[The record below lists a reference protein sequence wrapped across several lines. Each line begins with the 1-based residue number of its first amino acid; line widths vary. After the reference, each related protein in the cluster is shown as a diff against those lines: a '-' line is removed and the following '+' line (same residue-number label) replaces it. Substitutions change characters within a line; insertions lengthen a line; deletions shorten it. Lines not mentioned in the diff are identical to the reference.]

1 MLNPFELI
9 PIVNSVP
16 CKIESIEIWQNN
28 IYLGTNDG
36 QVLLYIIEK
45 VENNK
50 KVTFKSRMEKRK
62 TLGYG
67 KKPVEKL
74 LLIADIGKLLT
85 LCDGNLDVFSM
96 YNLDSPNGQAPI
108 SNNKGVITFCSK
120 KKSPEFKI
128 CVVTKRKLTFY
139 EFIGVFDMYKEIVLP
154 EVALT
159 VEWCKNSLC
168 VGSKK
173 EYAVVDVDSGLYK
186 SLLPLDKNAPGPR
199 TKLILDQEKFL
210 LTTVDLSIMVDLQG
224 DIVEGS
230 IVWDSS
236 PMSMSYLEP
245 YLITILQN
253 KSINI
258 HDMKNQKLIQ
268 ELNNSNNSSKGS
280 STSSGISFQQ
290 VFEGRGNGRDFIVLY
305 SSSPNSVFCLHV
317 GNIDDIVHQLI
328 NRGEHEEAIRLFEIF
343 FKRERAELEDSYDPN
358 KEKQIHQ
365 QRLCKVYELV
375 AMSEFYRFKFS
386 SAFKYLQLSKLDHRA
401 IISYFPTYMPY
412 QTNYRS
418 PLDQSD
424 IFKSIR
430 DNALSNAPNTIDT
443 KDVDSIIDDSK
454 SQLTIYLE
462 QYLNSSSGGNGVGN
476 GSEEFKDLTTV
487 LLKLY
492 SEANKI
498 SKLISLLAK
507 CRINGNSVINN
518 QFYIQDVEEWLNNKH
533 LFKQLGLVY
542 QYTEKY
548 RKALL
553 LWNRL
558 SLGELSDHFNCNGIE
573 ESIQLLECKQ
583 NQDLLPEPNK
593 ELVWEFTP
601 FLIKITQQH
610 QQQQQQQLNKI
621 KNKNKNKGKGN
632 DNDSNDDSNNNSN
645 NNSNADEDDS
655 IKQLPMKIFLKKRKD
670 QFIVDDVIEFLTP
683 FGDYYYQ
690 MYLEYLIYQEEN
702 RVDYLHTRLATS
714 YIEQIF
720 KNSPEL
726 QSAQGRTDIPIANSD
741 RQKLIDLLEFSN
753 CYNASTLLHRVR
765 NSLLYEEL
773 VILYLRIGQYEMMFN
788 IIVWKL
794 NNFKKAEYICE
805 SFDPHFSL
813 SVTNVVSTQTS
824 TIITPPISS
833 TTTPNS
839 SSPNIMGTSPST
851 NFRNSIRLQQN
862 NTTTTA
868 TTTTTTTTTTINNNN
883 NNVQLSSSPIPG
895 FNLANNNL
903 NDSNLPKST
912 LYDAKRQEL
921 FLCLLRTYLN
931 YKEQSL
937 KSNVK
942 NQLANSLIKDSN
954 GEAIIPRYI
963 IEFLN
968 HYYEEMDPIKVLALL
983 PNSIPINLLESYLS
997 NSFNYSISQQRE
1009 SKIVKN
1015 LQKSLNLST
1024 KSEYM
1029 MVCSAS
1035 VYIGSDRRCSV
1046 CSKPISDRVFVY
1058 FPNGTIVHPKC
1069 FQIPFVCPISA
1080 RNFKLNPVEYP
1091 QSI

>member
-9 PIVNSVP
+9 PIINNTP

-36 QVLLYIIEK
+36 QILLYIIEK

-50 KVTFKSRMEKRK
+50 KVSFKSRMEKSK
-62 TLGYG
+62 SLGYG

-85 LCDGNLDVFSM
+85 LCDGNLDVYSM
-96 YNLDSPNGQAPI
+96 YNLDGPNIQNGI
-108 SNNKGVITFCSK
+108 STNKGVITFCSK
-120 KKSPEFKI
+120 KKSQEFKI

-154 EVALT
+154 EIALT
-159 VEWCKNSLC
+159 VEWCKTSLC
-168 VGSKK
+168 VGSRK
-173 EYAVVDVDSGLYK
+173 EYAIVDADSGLYK
-186 SLLPLDKNAPGPR
+186 SLLQLDKNVPGPR

-210 LTTVDLSIMVDLQG
+210 LTTIDLSVMVDLQG

-230 IVWDSS
+230 IIWDSN

-253 KSINI
+253 RCINI
-258 HDMKNQKLIQ
+258 HDMKNQRLIQ
-268 ELNNSNNSSKGS
+268 ELNNNNNSSNKGS
-280 STSSGISFQQ
+280 SSATATAFQQ
-290 VFEGRGNGRDFIVLY
+290 TFEGRGNGKDFIVLY
-305 SSSPNSVFCLHV
+305 SSSPNRVYCLHV
-317 GNIDDIVHQLI
+317 GNIDDLVHQLI

-343 FKRERAELEDSYDPN
+343 FKRERAELEDTYDP
-358 KEKQIHQ
+358 KREKQIHQ
-365 QRLCKVYELV
+365 ARLCKIYELV

-401 IISYFPTYMPY
+401 IISFFPTYMPY

-418 PLDQSD
+418 PFDQSD
-424 IFKSIR
+424 IFKSIK
-430 DNALSNAPNTIDT
+430 DNAISNAPNTIEL
-443 KDVDSIIDDSK
+443 KDVDSLIDDSK
-454 SQLTIYLE
+454 SQLTLYLE
-462 QYLNSSSGGNGVGN
+462 QYINNNTTGMSTILGGVGS

-492 SEANKI
+492 SESNKI

-507 CRINGNSVINN
+507 CRVNGNSVINN
-518 QFYIQDVEEWLNNKH
+518 QFYIQDVEEWLNNKQ
-533 LFKQLGLVY
+533 LYKQLGLVY

-558 SLGELSDHFNCNGIE
+558 SLGELQDHFNCNGIE

-601 FLIKITQQH
+601 FLIKITQE
-610 QQQQQQQLNKI
+610 QQQKLNNKG
-621 KNKNKNKGKGN
+621 NKNKK
-632 DNDSNDDSNNNSN
+632 DNNNN
-645 NNSNADEDDS
+645 NNKEKEDNEEDDS

-670 QFIVDDVIEFLTP
+670 QFIIDDVIEFLTP
-683 FGDYYYQ
+683 FGDYYFQ

-702 RVDYLHTRLATS
+702 RVDYLHTKLATS

-720 KNSPEL
+720 RNSPEL

-813 SVTNVVSTQTS
+813 SVTNVVSTQT
-824 TIITPPISS
+824 TITPNTNTNNNTSSTSPISS
-833 TTTPNS
+833 SNTPNS
-839 SSPNIMGTSPST
+839 SSPIMMGTSPST
-851 NFRNSIRLQQN
+851 NLRNSIRLSQQN
-862 NTTTTA
+862 INNNIQISSSPIQGFNL
-868 TTTTTTTTTTINNNN
+868 INNNN
-883 NNVQLSSSPIPG
+883 NNNI
-895 FNLANNNL
+895 N
-903 NDSNLPKST
+903 NDSNLPKSS
-912 LYDAKRQEL
+912 LYDPKRQEL

-942 NQLANSLIKDSN
+942 NQLTNSLIKDSN
-954 GEAIIPRYI
+954 GEPIIPRYI

-1035 VYIGSDRRCSV
+1035 VYIGPDRRCAV

-1069 FQIPFVCPISA
+1069 FQIPFICPISA
-1080 RNFKLNPVEYP
+1080 RNFKMNPVEYP

>member
-9 PIVNSVP
+9 PIIKNAP

-36 QVLLYIIEK
+36 QILLYIIEK

-50 KVTFKSRMEKRK
+50 KITFKSRMENSKS
-62 TLGYG
+62 LGYG
-67 KKPVEKL
+67 KKPVDKL

-96 YNLDSPNGQAPI
+96 YNLDGPNTQNGI
-108 SNNKGVITFCSK
+108 STNKGVITFCSK
-120 KKSPEFKI
+120 KKSQEFKI
-128 CVVTKRKLTFY
+128 CVVTKRKLTLY
-139 EFIGVFDMYKEIVLP
+139 EFIGVFDMYREIALP
-154 EVALT
+154 ELALT
-159 VEWCKNSLC
+159 VEWCKTSLC
-168 VGSKK
+168 VGSRK
-173 EYAVVDVDSGLYK
+173 EYAIVDADSGLYK
-186 SLLPLDKNAPGPR
+186 SLLELDKNVPGPR

-210 LTTVDLSIMVDLQG
+210 LTTVDLSVLVDLQG
-224 DIVEGS
+224 DIVQGS
-230 IVWDSS
+230 IIWDSN

-245 YLITILQN
+245 YLITILHN
-253 KSINI
+253 RCINI

-268 ELNNSNNSSKGS
+268 ELNNSSHNKGASSS
-280 STSSGISFQQ
+280 SSVISFQQ
-290 VFEGRGNGRDFIVLY
+290 IFEGRGNGKDFIVLY
-305 SSSPNSVFCLHV
+305 GSSPNSVYCLHV
-317 GNIDDIVHQLI
+317 GNIDDLVHQLI

-343 FKRERAELEDSYDPN
+343 FKRERAELEDGYDPN
-358 KEKQIHQ
+358 REKQIHQ
-365 QRLCKVYELV
+365 ARLCKVYELV

-401 IISYFPTYMPY
+401 IISFFPTYMPY

-418 PLDQSD
+418 PFDQSD
-424 IFKSIR
+424 IFKSIK
-430 DNALSNAPNTIDT
+430 DSAISNAPNTIEL
-443 KDVDSIIDDSK
+443 KDVDSLIDDSK
-454 SQLTIYLE
+454 SQLTLYLE
-462 QYLNSSSGGNGVGN
+462 HYINNINSSSNALLS

-492 SEANKI
+492 SESNKI

-507 CRINGNSVINN
+507 CRVNGGNSVINN
-518 QFYIQDVEEWLNNKH
+518 QFYIQDVEEWLNNKQ
-533 LFKQLGLVY
+533 LYKQLGLVY

-583 NQDLLPEPNK
+583 NQDILPEPNK

-601 FLIKITQQH
+601 FLIKITQE
-610 QQQQQQQLNKI
+610 QQQQR
-621 KNKNKNKGKGN
+621 
-632 DNDSNDDSNNNSN
+632 NNNN
-645 NNSNADEDDS
+645 NNNNKDNQDDGDDDDDDS

-670 QFIVDDVIEFLTP
+670 QFIIDDVIEFLTP
-683 FGDYYYQ
+683 FGDYYFQ
-690 MYLEYLIYQEEN
+690 IYLEYLIYQEEN
-702 RVDYLHTRLATS
+702 RVDYLHTKLATS

-720 KNSPEL
+720 KNCPEL
-726 QSAQGRTDIPIANSD
+726 QSSQGRTDIPIANSD
-741 RQKLIDLLEFSN
+741 RQKLINLLELSN

-773 VILYLRIGQYEMMFN
+773 VILYLRIGQYEKMFN

-805 SFDPHFSL
+805 SFDPNFSL
-813 SVTNVVSTQTS
+813 SITNVVSTQT
-824 TIITPPISS
+824 TITPTSS
-833 TTTPNS
+833 NTPNS
-839 SSPNIMGTSPST
+839 SSPTIMGTSPST
-851 NFRNSIRLQQN
+851 TNLRNSIRLSQQN
-862 NTTTTA
+862 INNINNNIQISSSPIQGFNL
-868 TTTTTTTTTTINNNN
+868 INNNN
-883 NNVQLSSSPIPG
+883 NL
-895 FNLANNNL
+895 NNNNNNNN
-903 NDSNLPKST
+903 NDSNLPKSS
-912 LYDAKRQEL
+912 LYDSKRQEL

-937 KSNVK
+937 KSSVK
-942 NQLANSLIKDSN
+942 NQLTNSLIKDSN
-954 GEAIIPRYI
+954 GEPIIPRYI

-1035 VYIGSDRRCSV
+1035 VYIGPDRRCAV

-1069 FQIPFVCPISA
+1069 FQIPFICPISA
-1080 RNFKLNPVEYP
+1080 RNFKMNPVEFP